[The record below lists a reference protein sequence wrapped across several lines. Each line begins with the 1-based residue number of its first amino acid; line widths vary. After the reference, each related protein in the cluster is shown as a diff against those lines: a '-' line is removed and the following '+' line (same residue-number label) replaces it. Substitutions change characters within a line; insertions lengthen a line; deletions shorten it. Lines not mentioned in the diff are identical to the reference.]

1 MNFFKTRLMMMLLSG
16 ACFLGIFLSLS
27 LFVVTQTEQGLV
39 LQLGDPIRTL
49 QNPGLHFKIPLI
61 QNVIFYDNRL
71 LDVDLSPEEVIAA
84 DQKRLVVDTF
94 LRYRIVDPLLFYKT
108 LGTETVAQTRL
119 QTLAGASL
127 RRVLGSYPLSSLLS
141 PERSKIMGRIKSEVY
156 KMAVPF
162 GVDVIDVRIR
172 HADLPKANSE
182 AIYLRMES
190 ERKREAKEFRAKG
203 EELAK
208 KIRSY
213 ADRDRTI
220 ILAEANNKAQTL
232 RGEGDG
238 ASIRIM
244 ADAFSK
250 NGKFFEFYRSLEAYK
265 TSFKGES
272 TTFVVTPTGEFFK
285 FFNAGL
291 SR

>member
-1 MNFFKTRLMMMLLSG
+1 MTFLSHRFTPF
-16 ACFLGIFLSLS
+16 FLGFLVFLVVSLGFS
-27 LFVVTQTEQGLV
+27 FFVVTQTEEGLV
-39 LQLGDPIRTL
+39 LQLGNPVRTI
-49 QNPGLHFKIPLI
+49 QDPGLHMKIPFI

-94 LRYRIVDPLLFYKT
+94 LRYKIVDPLLFYKT
-108 LGTETVAQTRL
+108 LGTEAVAQTRL

-127 RRVLGSYPLSSLLS
+127 MRVLGSSPLSSLLS
-141 PERSKIMGRIKSEVY
+141 PERTKIMGQIKSEVY
-156 KMAVPF
+156 KMAAPF
-162 GVDVIDVRIR
+162 GVEVIDVRIR

-182 AIYLRMES
+182 AIYSRMES
-190 ERKREAKEFRAKG
+190 ERHREAKEFRAKG

-208 KIRSY
+208 KIRAM

-220 ILAEANNKAQTL
+220 ILAEAENKAQTL

-238 ASIRIM
+238 SSIQIM
-244 ADAFSK
+244 GDAFSK
-250 NGKFFEFYRSLEAYK
+250 DPKFFEFYRSLEAYK
-265 TSFKGES
+265 HAFKGDT
-272 TTFVVTPTGEFFK
+272 TTFVVSPTGSFFK
-285 FFNAGL
+285 FFNGGF

>member
-1 MNFFKTRLMMMLLSG
+1 MNFLQNRLVIMLLTVVG
-16 ACFLGIFLSLS
+16 FLIVFLSLS

-39 LQLGDPIRTL
+39 LQLGDPVRTIH
-49 QNPGLHFKIPLI
+49 NPGLHMKIPVI

-94 LRYRIVDPLLFYKT
+94 LRYRITDPLLFYKT
-108 LGTETVAQTRL
+108 LGAESVAQTRL

-141 PERSKIMGRIKSEVY
+141 PERTKIMTQIKSEVS
-156 KMAVPF
+156 KMAEPF
-162 GVDVIDVRIR
+162 GVDVVDVRIR

-203 EELAK
+203 EEIAK

-220 ILAEANNKAQTL
+220 LLAEAKNKAQAL

-238 ASIRIM
+238 SSIRIM
-244 ADAFSK
+244 AEAFSK
-250 NGKFFEFYRSLEAYK
+250 DQKFFEFYRSLEAYK
-265 TSFKGES
+265 NSFKGES
-272 TTFVVTPTGEFFK
+272 TTFVISPTGKFFK
-285 FFNAGL
+285 FFNAGT
-291 SR
+291 SQ